1 MAPTFHDR
9 PRFPRGFSCASR
21 NCGLKSS
28 GYDLALFHSEVPAQ
42 AAALFTRNRVPGAPI
57 IVGRELIQKGR
68 LRGIVVN
75 SKVSN
80 VGTGHEGIVNAR
92 RMGLAA
98 SVELGVAADEVLM
111 SSTGV
116 IGRQLP
122 IERIEAALVGMAQ
135 ELGDDPLRGAEGI
148 MTTDTYPKA
157 LSLEVDG
164 ITLTWVGKGSGMIEP
179 NLATMLVYIFTDAD
193 LPAATLDAM
202 LREAVDV
209 SFNMLSVDTDTST
222 SDTCAIMANG
232 LAGSIHEEAF
242 RGALREGCIRFTE
255 MLARDGEGATKLL
268 RATIRGAADRSQ
280 ARRAAK
286 AIINSPLVKTMA
298 FGADPNTGRILMAV
312 GKCTDVDQDPDRL
325 RIWINDTQVFA
336 EGERAP
342 CDEATLREKLSGDPV
357 EIVVD
362 LQMGEASATAYG
374 CDLTH
379 GYIDENAAYFSS

>member
-1 MAPTFHDR
+1 FSIDLPAIHNPLSGHSRRVSLSSRLRQPSAYNSIAMAPTFHDR

-122 IERIEAALVGMAQ
+122 IERIE
-135 ELGDDPLRGAEGI
+135 
-148 MTTDTYPKA
+148 
-157 LSLEVDG
+157 
-164 ITLTWVGKGSGMIEP
+164 
-179 NLATMLVYIFTDAD
+179 
-193 LPAATLDAM
+193 
-202 LREAVDV
+202 
-209 SFNMLSVDTDTST
+209 
-222 SDTCAIMANG
+222 
-232 LAGSIHEEAF
+232 
-242 RGALREGCIRFTE
+242 
-255 MLARDGEGATKLL
+255 
-268 RATIRGAADRSQ
+268 
-280 ARRAAK
+280 
-286 AIINSPLVKTMA
+286 
-298 FGADPNTGRILMAV
+298 
-312 GKCTDVDQDPDRL
+312 
-325 RIWINDTQVFA
+325 
-336 EGERAP
+336 
-342 CDEATLREKLSGDPV
+342 
-357 EIVVD
+357 
-362 LQMGEASATAYG
+362 
-374 CDLTH
+374 
-379 GYIDENAAYFSS
+379 